1 MDIKKENL
9 IVLITKK
16 KAILKN
22 YKLVILIIF
31 LLAFFYINYALK
43 FNKLEISK
51 LYSKIRKDL
60 NLSFINILKNKI
72 HLGIYTYCLNNGGR
86 ARITSILINY
96 FYKIKIFNL
105 YLFTKIDKQDKEY
118 LIPEDTKRVVIKNSL
133 NNLNKIISLN
143 KIDILI
149 YNLNNEIE
157 INYLNKKKTPKIIYY
172 QHSSFFYMIYSNY
185 SSFLSLYKE
194 YHNSKYVV
202 SLIPI
207 ESNYIFKYWGI
218 NSYLMKNFVTYE
230 YNSIIPS
237 NLMSKTILMIGRG
250 NNKYKRFKLGIYAME
265 YIIIYNS
272 MCKMKLISNV
282 DGTYDLNYLIYNLN
296 LENYIKFIGFSLI
309 PEINFKN
316 SSLHIFPSI
325 SECFPMVLCETKIYG
340 IPNILLGLDYVQISK
355 GGTIIIYDDTPESIA
370 KQSLKILNNEKK
382 LKILGK
388 EARNSMKKFK
398 NQILFNKWV
407 NLILSIYNGDLFY
420 NNLKSYNI
428 EFNQSDLIKSFKKQI
443 KLLKKRNNN
452 FFNIS
457 IKDFINY
464 SNLYQFKIK

>member
-1 MDIKKENL
+1 
-9 IVLITKK
+9 
-16 KAILKN
+16 
-22 YKLVILIIF
+22 
-31 LLAFFYINYALK
+31 
-43 FNKLEISK
+43 
-51 LYSKIRKDL
+51 
-60 NLSFINILKNKI
+60 
-72 HLGIYTYCLNNGGR
+72 
-86 ARITSILINY
+86 
-96 FYKIKIFNL
+96 
-105 YLFTKIDKQDKEY
+105 
-118 LIPEDTKRVVIKNSL
+118 
-133 NNLNKIISLN
+133 
-143 KIDILI
+143 
-149 YNLNNEIE
+149 
-157 INYLNKKKTPKIIYY
+157 
-172 QHSSFFYMIYSNY
+172 MIYSNY

-218 NSYLMKNFVTYE
+218 NSYLMKNFITYD

-237 NLMSKTILMIGRG
+237 NLISKTILMIGRG

-265 YIIIYNS
+265 YITMNNSIY
-272 MCKMKLISNV
+272 KMNLISNIN
-282 DGTYDLNYLIYNLN
+282 GTYELQHLIYNLN

-370 KQSLKILNNEKK
+370 KESMKILKDEKN

-388 EARNSMKKFK
+388 EARNSMKKYN
-398 NQILFNKWV
+398 NQILFYKWV
-407 NLILSIYNGDLFY
+407 NLILSIYKGDSFY
-420 NNLKSYNI
+420 NNLKRYEKNI
-428 EFNQSDLIKSFKKQI
+428 DKSELINSFKNQI
-443 KLLKKRNNN
+443 KLLRMRNND

-457 IKDFINY
+457 INDFINY
-464 SNLYQFKIK
+464 SNLYQFK